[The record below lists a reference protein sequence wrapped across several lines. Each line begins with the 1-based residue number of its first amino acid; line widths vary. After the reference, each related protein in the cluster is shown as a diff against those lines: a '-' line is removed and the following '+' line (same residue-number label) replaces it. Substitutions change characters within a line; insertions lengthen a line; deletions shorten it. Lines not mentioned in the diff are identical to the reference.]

1 MGLLSG
7 LADELLGG
15 FFAVRV
21 VKTLQIRNARL
32 GLFLRLLQLS
42 TLLYLYLIPSTSAP
56 WNRVY
61 QPQLHT
67 FAMWFTEGG
76 PTEASD
82 SRFCTD
88 PQAYSYNWS
97 SEFAYKPAGCKSMSL
112 LERTRKMNSKEYFV
126 TTFAQDTNSWSG
138 VDATCNQKAE
148 EKCMSEG
155 GRYTVSGDE
164 CFCDRSEEYFSQ
176 NPAGTIVNLV
186 HGYQVAYQD
195 PFGAPVQVG
204 ERAPRTVF
212 YSAAGSQCSF
222 GEGKESW
229 SREDQAS
236 SISVSLHELLSCA
249 GLDLDAESD
258 TTRSKLEGEAGT
270 PTARLTGAQLR
281 LEFMYENQ
289 NVHEESVDG
298 ILCKVVVHANPQW
311 TSKQE
316 VQTIEDPSPIS
327 TARHSITHYLYGIEI
342 EATGSGRMA
351 FFELASL
358 TNAVAYAFVV
368 LQIPGL
374 LVTFIS
380 LHLIGVLSQ
389 VYKAAAREILSM
401 QEKATAACARLASF
415 EAGFRLLSGQI
426 ECKNGLGEKIST
438 DRMYYILQ
446 YLFQAEGHNHG
457 LNEAELHN
465 MAQFVVNKMDSDS
478 NGLVSMHD
486 FVSACNQDEPMRLG
500 LVGSFFNA
508 HRKLSIMEQVFNE
521 RHVFHRHKELYHDRT
536 LFDIEAKIWGASDN
550 AIPDLQEGESTEEAA
565 SDRGILE
572 TTEAETDNRE
582 RDDRKESLRDGAS
595 KSSGE
600 PENEADPDV
609 SLLPQQL
616 QLSHLRAEL
625 EKLIHECRAQLERPA
640 EQLSHLHGREV
651 GREHSY
657 FFETAISSVVTRLT
671 EDLGELKA
679 KFGALSK
686 KVDQLAPLQQ
696 AEQALPSGAQPF
708 PYLPLQG
715 FQPPQYLQ
723 PYFQSF
729 DASSREAVQA
739 RSTRQVIRDLRVAQ
753 AGAHLSSYSPRQGFQ
768 PPPHLQS
775 VVQSSH
781 ASPDEAVQARSPR
794 QVIRDLRVAQAGA
807 HLSSYSPRQG
817 FQPPPHLQPD
827 LQSSHASPDEAV
839 QARSPR
845 QVIRD
850 LRVAQ
855 AGAQHASL

>member
-258 TTRSKLEGEAGT
+258 AIRSNLEGEAGA
-270 PTARLTGAQLR
+270 PTARLTGAKLR
-281 LEFMYENQ
+281 MEFMYENQ
-289 NVHEESVDG
+289 NVHKESGDD
-298 ILCKVVVHANPQW
+298 ILCKVMVHANPQW
-311 TSKQE
+311 SSKQE
-316 VQTIEDPSPIS
+316 VQHIEVPSPSS
-327 TARHSITHYLYGIEI
+327 TGARYSITRHLYGIEI
-342 EATGSGRMA
+342 EASGGGRMA
-351 FFELASL
+351 FFDLLSL
-358 TNAVAYAFVV
+358 TDAMAYTFVI
-368 LQIPGL
+368 LHIPRY
-374 LVTFIS
+374 LVSFIA
-380 LHLIGVLSQ
+380 LHLVGVLSQ
-389 VYKAAAREILSM
+389 VYLAAAREVLSM
-401 QEKATAACARLASF
+401 QQKATAACARLASF

-465 MAQFVVNKMDSDS
+465 MAQFVVSTIDSDS

-486 FVSACNQDEPMRLG
+486 FVSACNHDEPMRLG
-500 LVGSFFNA
+500 LVGSFFNE
-508 HRKLSIMEQVFNE
+508 HRKLSIMEQVFSE
-521 RHVFHRHKELYHDRT
+521 RQIVPCRKRLSRKRT
-536 LFDIEAKIWGASDN
+536 LFDIESQNTTQNMLTSILGTSGN
-550 AIPDLQEGESTEEAA
+550 GTPDLQEGNQRDSIEEEV
-565 SDRGILE
+565 SKTGRHGMM
-572 TTEAETDNRE
+572 EAETDNNKAE
-582 RDDRKESLRDGAS
+582 ELDDEKESPKKEAA
-595 KSSGE
+595 
-600 PENEADPDV
+600 ADPDV
-609 SLLPQQL
+609 ALLSQQL

-625 EKLIHECRAQLERPA
+625 EKLRLECRAQLERPA
-640 EQLSHLHGREV
+640 EQLSHLRGREV
-651 GREHSY
+651 GREQRY
-657 FFETAISSVVTRLT
+657 FFETATSNIVARLT
-671 EDLGELKA
+671 EDLAEMKGN
-679 KFGALSK
+679 FSALGRR
-686 KVDQLAPLQQ
+686 VDHLASLQQ
-696 AEQALPSGAQPF
+696 AEQALPSGAHPF

-715 FQPPQYLQ
+715 FQPPQYLRPQALDALSHEASQARSPSRVIGDLRVAGAHFSAYSTLQGFQPPRHLQ
-723 PYFQSF
+723 PYFQS
-729 DASSREAVQA
+729 
-739 RSTRQVIRDLRVAQ
+739 L
-753 AGAHLSSYSPRQGFQ
+753 
-768 PPPHLQS
+768 
-775 VVQSSH
+775 H
-781 ASPDEAVQARSPR
+781 ASQAEAVQARSPR
-794 QVIRDLRVAQAGA
+794 RVIRDLQGAAQD
-807 HLSSYSPRQG
+807 SSATRT
-817 FQPPPHLQPD
+817 
-827 LQSSHASPDEAV
+827 
-839 QARSPR
+839 
-845 QVIRD
+845 
-850 LRVAQ
+850 
-855 AGAQHASL
+855 SL